1 MGVSDLSLF
10 NSLAYSLDNTT
21 SSLAQVEQQI
31 ATGNQV
37 LQPSDN
43 PTEYAAS
50 QVLTAQN
57 SALSNDLVL
66 AQQVQAQLTTAD
78 GALANVGNAINS
90 AISVATE
97 GSNASTSPAEMATLG
112 AQVQSILQ
120 QVIGQ
125 ANSQYGG
132 SYLFAGN
139 QVAAAPYDS
148 SGNYSGD
155 NGTNSVTFSNGN
167 RVQTNF
173 DGQSIF
179 GDTSGGLIA
188 TLTALASAL
197 NGGNQAAVASALP
210 QLQTALTNLASARG
224 NLGIN
229 LQTANNLVT
238 DATNQST
245 TLQTQI
251 SNLTG
256 VNVAQAAAKE
266 QETLLQQQALVS
278 LGSDLGKIP
287 LVNILA

>member
-1 MGVSDLSLF
+1 MSVPDLSLF
-10 NSLAYSLDNTT
+10 SSLAYSLDNSTAN
-21 SSLAQVEQQI
+21 LQQIEQQI
-31 ATGNQV
+31 ATGKQV

-43 PTEYAAS
+43 PTAYAAS
-50 QVLTAQN
+50 QVLSAQQ
-57 SALSNDLVL
+57 SAVSNDLVL

-90 AISVATE
+90 ALSIATQ
-97 GSNASTSPAEMATLG
+97 GASATTSPSAMATLG
-112 AQVQSILQ
+112 AQVQSILS
-120 QVIGQ
+120 QVIGE

-139 QVAAAPYDS
+139 QVQAAPYDS
-148 SGNYSGD
+148 SGNYIGD
-155 NGTNSVTFSNGN
+155 NGSNSVTFSNGN
-167 RVQTNF
+167 QVQTNF

-179 GDTSGGLIA
+179 GNTGSGLIG

-197 NGGNQAAVASALP
+197 NGGNQAAVAAALP
-210 QLQTALTNLASARG
+210 QLQTALTNLATSRG

-229 LQTANNLVT
+229 LQTANNLITNAT
-238 DATNQST
+238 DQST
-245 TLQTQI
+245 SLQASI

-256 VNVAQAAAKE
+256 VDIARAAANE

>member
-1 MGVSDLSLF
+1 MAVSDLSLF
-10 NSLAYSLDNTT
+10 NSMAYSLDNTT
-21 SSLAQVEQQI
+21 SNLQQIEQQL
-31 ATGNQV
+31 ATGKQV

-50 QVLTAQN
+50 QVLGAQQ
-57 SALSNDLVL
+57 SAVSNDLVL
-66 AQQVQAQLTTAD
+66 AQQVQAQLNTAD
-78 GALANVGNAINS
+78 GALSNVGNAIDS
-90 AISVATE
+90 AISIATE
-97 GSNASTSPAEMATLG
+97 GATATTGASSMATLG

-139 QVAAAPYDS
+139 QVQASPYDS
-148 SGNYSGD
+148 TGNYGGD
-155 NGTNSVTFSNGN
+155 SGTNSVTFSNGN
-167 RVQTNF
+167 QVQTNF
-173 DGQSIF
+173 NGQAIF
-179 GDTSGGLIA
+179 GDTGSGLIA
-188 TLTALASAL
+188 TLTSLASAL
-197 NGGNQAAVASALP
+197 NGGNQSAVAAALP

-224 NLGIN
+224 NLGVN

-251 SNLTG
+251 SNLVG
-256 VNVAQAAAKE
+256 VNIAQAAANE
-266 QETLLQQQALVS
+266 QELLLQQQALTSFSSS
-278 LGSDLGKIP
+278 LSKIP

>member
-21 SSLAQVEQQI
+21 SSLAQIEQQI

-57 SALSNDLVL
+57 SAVSNDLAL

-78 GALANVGNAINS
+78 GALSNVGNAVDS
-90 AISVATE
+90 AISIATE
-97 GSNASTSPAEMATLG
+97 GANATTSPSSMATLG

-120 QVIGQ
+120 QVIGE

-139 QVAAAPYDS
+139 QVQAPPYDS
-148 SGNYSGD
+148 SGNYGGD
-155 NGTNSVTFSNGN
+155 SGTNSVTFSNGN
-167 RVQTNF
+167 QVQTNF
-173 DGQSIF
+173 DGQTIF
-179 GDTSGGLIA
+179 GNTSSGLIA
-188 TLTALASAL
+188 TLTSLASAL
-197 NGGNQAAVASALP
+197 NGGNQAAVAAALP
-210 QLQTALTNLASARG
+210 QLQTALTNLATSRG

-238 DATNQST
+238 DATNEST

-256 VNVAQAAAKE
+256 VNLAQAAANE

-278 LGSDLGKIP
+278 LGSDLGKLP
-287 LVNILA
+287 LVDILA

>member
-1 MGVSDLSLF
+1 MSVPDLSLF
-10 NSLAYSLDNTT
+10 SSLAYSLDNTT
-21 SSLAQVEQQI
+21 SNLQQIEQQI
-31 ATGNQV
+31 ATGKQV

-50 QVLTAQN
+50 QVLGAQQ
-57 SALSNDLVL
+57 SAVSNDVVL
-66 AQQVQAQLTTAD
+66 AQQVQAQLNTAD
-78 GALANVGNAINS
+78 GALSNAGNAIDS
-90 AISVATE
+90 AISIATQ
-97 GSNASTSPAEMATLG
+97 GANATTSPSTMATLG

-120 QVIGQ
+120 QVIGE

-139 QVAAAPYDS
+139 QVQAAPYDS
-148 SGNYSGD
+148 SGNYAGD
-155 NGTNSVTFSNGN
+155 SGTNSVTFSNGN
-167 RVQTNF
+167 QVQTNF
-173 DGQSIF
+173 DGKSIF
-179 GDTSGGLIA
+179 GDTSSGLIA
-188 TLTALASAL
+188 TLTSLASAL
-197 NGGNQAAVASALP
+197 NGGNQAAVSAALP

-251 SNLTG
+251 SNLVG
-256 VNVAQAAAKE
+256 VNVAQAAANE
-266 QETLLQQQALVS
+266 QELLLQQQALVS
-278 LGSDLGKIP
+278 LGSNLGKIP